1 MKENHESR
9 SRKRITSALDNVEKY
24 EWLFFLVILVILIPY
39 RFGVIEVIQIG
50 FIDFIIAI
58 NIIALSTTAI
68 SKIRKKASQKPF
80 VTCSNCGGIIDPPPK
95 AKWRCKCGFEL
106 KFPPKKEE

>member
-9 SRKRITSALDNVEKY
+9 WRKITASALDNVEKF

-39 RFGVIEVIQIG
+39 RFGYIEVIQIG
-50 FIDFIIAI
+50 FIDFIIGI
-58 NIIALSTTAI
+58 NVIALSTTAI
-68 SKIRKKASQKPF
+68 SRIRKKDSSRIF
-80 VTCSNCGGIIDPPPK
+80 VTCSNCGKRIDPPK

-106 KFPPKKEE
+106 KFPPK

>member
-1 MKENHESR
+1 MKDNNGST
-9 SRKRITSALDNVEKY
+9 SRKKISSALDSVEKF

-39 RFGVIEVIQIG
+39 RFGFIEEGLLG

-68 SKIRKKASQKPF
+68 SKIRKKDSQKPF
-80 VTCSNCGGIIDPPPK
+80 VICSNCGNRIDPPPK
-95 AKWRCKCGFEL
+95 AKWKCKCGFEL
-106 KFPPKKEE
+106 KFPPKKE